1 MPTLLDT
8 IKKSMRLIGALGQS
22 ESPTASEA
30 TDGMAAAN
38 ALLESWSIER
48 LMVYQIQQ
56 DVYTWASGNAS
67 RTIGSSGNFNG
78 TRPTKIENAF
88 TRINDID
95 YPYQVVDKEI
105 YDAIA
110 DKTTQS
116 SYPEVIYFS
125 QASPLATIFGWPVPS
140 ASISFYVNSWKQLQQ
155 FTSLTTDVAMPAG
168 YQRAFDFNLGVELHA
183 EYPELPLPESVV
195 MIARQS
201 KAVIKSLNTPS
212 MVAQVDWGMRGR
224 PSNIRSDT

>member
-67 RTIGSSGNFNG
+67 RTIGSGGNFSG

-105 YDAIA
+105 YDAIV

>member
-155 FTSLTTDVAMPAG
+155 FTSLTTDIAMPAG
-168 YQRAFDFNLGVELHA
+168 YQRAFDFNLAIELHA
-183 EYPELPLPESVV
+183 EYPELSLPESVV

>member
-155 FTSLTTDVAMPAG
+155 FTSLTTDIAMPAG